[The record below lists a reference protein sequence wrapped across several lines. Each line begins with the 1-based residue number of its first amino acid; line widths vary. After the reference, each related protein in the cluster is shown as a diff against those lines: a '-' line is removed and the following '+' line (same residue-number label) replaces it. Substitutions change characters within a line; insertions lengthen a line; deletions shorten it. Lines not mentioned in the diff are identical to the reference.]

1 MLSSALYLCITL
13 QIRRDLSLLSED
25 LQMEIVFLLTSLIPG
40 STSNLISNLY
50 FGLDK
55 FSAINSNADISRKR
69 NIEVNR
75 WVYWI
80 IYALIKFISCV
91 RVRVAGESFIDIFK
105 LFLQLLWIIHEREF
119 YMKSFFILLTLG
131 CTSGFSPLPP
141 HVSYG
146 WREMHFARLRSSA
159 QAQENNFTQENR
171 EFHLNKIL
179 HIYSQPAVLEKQIE
193 RKRQNNWIKNKLHCR
208 PYLRVISLTRD
219 SHLWGFA
226 FDVRDEEMTMSLTK
240 SNVWKWSLDKCHGS
254 NSTVVPRACMW

>member
-1 MLSSALYLCITL
+1 MFSSALYLCITL
-13 QIRRDLSLLSED
+13 QIRRDLSFSED

-80 IYALIKFISCV
+80 IYALIKFILCV

-105 LFLQLLWIIHEREF
+105 LFLQLLWIIQEREF

-131 CTSGFSPLPP
+131 CTSGWLSSPPPP

-146 WREMHFARLRSSA
+146 WGLWRGMHFARLR
-159 QAQENNFTQENR
+159 TQELSR
-171 EFHLNKIL
+171 GTGEQF
-179 HIYSQPAVLEKQIE
+179 YPGE
-193 RKRQNNWIKNKLHCR
+193 
-208 PYLRVISLTRD
+208 
-219 SHLWGFA
+219 
-226 FDVRDEEMTMSLTK
+226 
-240 SNVWKWSLDKCHGS
+240 
-254 NSTVVPRACMW
+254 

>member
-1 MLSSALYLCITL
+1 MVSAQLSSISLHYSSN
-13 QIRRDLSLLSED
+13 QERPLLSED

-55 FSAINSNADISRKR
+55 FSAINSNADISHKR

-105 LFLQLLWIIHEREF
+105 LFLQLLRIIQEREF
-119 YMKSFFILLTLG
+119 YMKSFFLFSSRWDALLA
-131 CTSGFSPLPP
+131 SPPL

-146 WREMHFARLRSSA
+146 WGLQRGMHFARLRSSA
-159 QAQENNFTQENR
+159 
-171 EFHLNKIL
+171 
-179 HIYSQPAVLEKQIE
+179 
-193 RKRQNNWIKNKLHCR
+193 
-208 PYLRVISLTRD
+208 
-219 SHLWGFA
+219 
-226 FDVRDEEMTMSLTK
+226 
-240 SNVWKWSLDKCHGS
+240 
-254 NSTVVPRACMW
+254 

>member
-1 MLSSALYLCITL
+1 
-13 QIRRDLSLLSED
+13 
-25 LQMEIVFLLTSLIPG
+25 MEIVFLLTSLIPG

-55 FSAINSNADISRKR
+55 FSAINSNADISRKQ

-91 RVRVAGESFIDIFK
+91 RVREAGESFIDIFK
-105 LFLQLLWIIHEREF
+105 LFLQPRELYTRENF
-119 YMKSFFILLTLG
+119 IWKVFFILLTLG

-146 WREMHFARLRSSA
+146 WASTQRREMHFARLRSSA

-179 HIYSQPAVLEKQIE
+179 HIYSRA
-193 RKRQNNWIKNKLHCR
+193 RKTNWKKK
-208 PYLRVISLTRD
+208 
-219 SHLWGFA
+219 A
-226 FDVRDEEMTMSLTK
+226 E
-240 SNVWKWSLDKCHGS
+240 
-254 NSTVVPRACMW
+254 

>member
-1 MLSSALYLCITL
+1 
-13 QIRRDLSLLSED
+13 
-25 LQMEIVFLLTSLIPG
+25 MEIVFLLTSLIPG

-55 FSAINSNADISRKR
+55 FSAINSNADISRKQ

-91 RVRVAGESFIDIFK
+91 RVREAGESFIDIFK

-119 YMKSFFILLTLG
+119 YMKSFFYSPHIALG

-146 WREMHFARLRSSA
+146 WASTQRREMHFARLRSSA

-179 HIYSQPAVLEKQIE
+179 HIYSRA
-193 RKRQNNWIKNKLHCR
+193 RKTNWKKK
-208 PYLRVISLTRD
+208 
-219 SHLWGFA
+219 A
-226 FDVRDEEMTMSLTK
+226 E
-240 SNVWKWSLDKCHGS
+240 
-254 NSTVVPRACMW
+254 

>member
-1 MLSSALYLCITL
+1 MVSARSAQLYISALLFKSEET
-13 QIRRDLSLLSED
+13 SLHSED

-179 HIYSQPAVLEKQIE
+179 HIYSQQC
-193 RKRQNNWIKNKLHCR
+193 WKNKLKEKGK
-208 PYLRVISLTRD
+208 II
-219 SHLWGFA
+219 G
-226 FDVRDEEMTMSLTK
+226 
-240 SNVWKWSLDKCHGS
+240 
-254 NSTVVPRACMW
+254 

>member
-1 MLSSALYLCITL
+1 MVSAQLSSISLHYSSN
-13 QIRRDLSLLSED
+13 QKRPLLSED
-25 LQMEIVFLLTSLIPG
+25 LQMEIVFLLTPLIPG

-80 IYALIKFISCV
+80 IYALITIISCS
-91 RVRVAGESFIDIFK
+91 REEWESRGPASLIDSFK

-141 HVSYG
+141 
-146 WREMHFARLRSSA
+146 L
-159 QAQENNFTQENR
+159 
-171 EFHLNKIL
+171 
-179 HIYSQPAVLEKQIE
+179 
-193 RKRQNNWIKNKLHCR
+193 
-208 PYLRVISLTRD
+208 
-219 SHLWGFA
+219 
-226 FDVRDEEMTMSLTK
+226 
-240 SNVWKWSLDKCHGS
+240 
-254 NSTVVPRACMW
+254 